1 MKNTTKKMDYS
12 MYSFKHIDA
21 IQLADGTYDVMSK
34 DENNGAM
41 FMSNVPNIKEINTI
55 RKKFGIRKKD
65 MSIKFSCAHKKIR
78 KQHKR
83 EQYLNLIGMSN
94 AQLHMLKETV
104 RNKVLKCLRELKS
117 LPTANFVIDNIHTTV
132 GTELGF
138 IQSDIDNVIHKL
150 ETFSKYVSNTVEEIE
165 RLVEDNE
172 KR

>member
-1 MKNTTKKMDYS
+1 MENITKK
-12 MYSFKHIDA
+12 IVA
-21 IQLADGTYDVMSK
+21 IQLADGTYDVLSK
-34 DENNGAM
+34 DENGDTT
-41 FMSNVPNIKEINTI
+41 FISNAVNLKEINAI
-55 RKKFGIRKKD
+55 CKKMGVRKKD
-65 MSIKFSCAHKKIR
+65 ISIKFSCVHKKIR

-83 EQYLNLIGMSN
+83 DQYLNLIGMSN
-94 AQLHMLKETV
+94 SQWHMLKETV

-172 KR
+172 IR